1 MSRNQAALLH
11 QHGFVNILH
20 NPPGHEIVDP
30 NQGQNDQDRMRGRTA
45 GGQGHT
51 RGTGDLA
58 QGREGGQKT
67 GEAGD
72 E

>member
-1 MSRNQAALLH
+1 MSGNQAVLLH
-11 QHGFVNILH
+11 QYGYFNILH

-30 NQGQNDQDRMRGRTA
+30 NQGRNDHDRMRGRTA
-45 GGQGHT
+45 GGRGHT

-58 QGREGGQKT
+58 QGRGGGQKT

>member
-11 QHGFVNILH
+11 RYGYLNILH

-30 NQGQNDQDRMRGRTA
+30 NQGQNAHDRMRGRTA
-45 GGQGHT
+45 GGRGHT

-58 QGREGGQKT
+58 QGRGGGQKT